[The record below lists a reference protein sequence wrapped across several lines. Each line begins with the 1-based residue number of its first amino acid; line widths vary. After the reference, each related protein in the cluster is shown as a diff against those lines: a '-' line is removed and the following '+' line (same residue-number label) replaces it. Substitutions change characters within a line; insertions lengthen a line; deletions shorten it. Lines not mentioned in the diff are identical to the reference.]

1 MKRKR
6 KNTGRSWII
15 WTIPIVVTFF
25 LVSLFMVLWSIVMQL
40 KWIILIITSILILF
54 YILMGEFKW
63 KKFKK
68 GLKKKF

>member
-1 MKRKR
+1 MKKRRK
-6 KNTGRSWII
+6 TTRSWII

-25 LVSLFMVLWSIVMQL
+25 LVALFMILWSVVMQL
-40 KWIILIITSILILF
+40 KWIILIVTSIIILF
-54 YILMGEFKW
+54 YIFMGEFRW

>member
-54 YILMGEFKW
+54 YIIMGEFNW

-68 GLKKKF
+68 RLKKKF